1 VQGHTEKIEAVQPG
15 DDPSEP
21 VMRQLGK
28 YEIHEKIGEGGFGI
42 VYKGFDPFIKR
53 FVAIKTCNSPDKAIR
68 DRYFREAEI
77 AGRLDHPHIV
87 RIFDF
92 GVANDTPFLVQEF
105 LAGGDLD
112 HKILGAEFVPFPER
126 LLYLMHIARGL
137 DYAHSQGVIHRD
149 IKPANIR
156 ILEDGTAKIMDFGV
170 AMLQSSDH
178 RLTEVGM
185 TVGTAAYLAP
195 EQIKGQATDRRT
207 DIFSFGI
214 LAYELLSGQRPFDQD
229 NISATL
235 YAIIHDDPKPFTL
248 PDSICPDAMH
258 QLILDCLE
266 KHPEGRPPD
275 FSTVLRRL
283 EAVRRGMR
291 LKGGSRDFDS
301 ELRRAAPKRSDDLP
315 VRGNQRELQ
324 PRTGSFDPPLQKEWT
339 PNSIRL
345 PERGA
350 KRTWLILVA
359 LLIVTSGSYAWMA
372 SQSLVP
378 VPRSLRV
385 ALSPPD
391 QVEPSIGPAEN
402 PTEPTHTDSLISE
415 SGQTATDESDSAI
428 PDLTANE
435 DSLEPPAPELDTTDS
450 TAQGTPEPEPVA
462 APPVPQDATVFLT
475 RSWHDQITVAIDG
488 GEPLRLSSTRS
499 YRVEPGA
506 HSFAYALV
514 TPDYRAF
521 ETVRVN
527 LEPGQ
532 ERRIETPIPR
542 PGFLTIQANL
552 GSPQG
557 LIQIGKQTLGASPLR
572 NLKLRPGRHK
582 LGISS
587 PADPNLP
594 LSETTVD
601 IKSSRETVVTFDL
614 TGQRDVSIRYRDLD
628 P

>member
-1 VQGHTEKIEAVQPG
+1 MQGHTEKIEALNLNG
-15 DDPSEP
+15 DPAKP
-21 VMRQLGK
+21 AAQRLGK

-53 FVAIKTCNSPDKAIR
+53 FVAIKTCNSPDKSIR

-92 GVANDTPFLVQEF
+92 GIADNTPFLVQEF

-112 HKILGAEFVPFPER
+112 HKIAGTEFVPYPER

-156 ILEDGTAKIMDFGV
+156 ILEDGSAKIMDFGV

-195 EQIKGQATDRRT
+195 EQIKGQETDKRT

-235 YAIIHDDPKPFTL
+235 YAILHDDPRPITL

-258 QLILDCLE
+258 QLVLDCLE

-291 LKGGSRDFDS
+291 LKGGNRDFDS
-301 ELRRAAPKRSDDLP
+301 ELRRAAPQRSDDLP

-339 PNSIRL
+339 PDSIRL

-359 LLIVTSGSYAWMA
+359 LLIATSGSYAWMA
-372 SQSLVP
+372 NRSLVP
-378 VPRSLRV
+378 VPWPVRA
-385 ALSPPD
+385 ALSPAD
-391 QVEPSIGPAEN
+391 GVETPIGPADTPSDQSREELLL
-402 PTEPTHTDSLISE
+402 PESSEVATVDAAAAIPEVAADQDSTEPPE
-415 SGQTATDESDSAI
+415 
-428 PDLTANE
+428 PR
-435 DSLEPPAPELDTTDS
+435 LETVDS
-450 TAQGTPEPEPVA
+450 TTQDSPDPEPAV
-462 APPVPQDATVFLT
+462 APPVLQDATVLLT

-499 YRVEPGA
+499 HKIEPGA
-506 HSFAYALV
+506 HTFAYALV
-514 TPDYRAF
+514 TPEYRVF

-527 LEPGQ
+527 LEAGQ

-542 PGFLTIQANL
+542 PGFLTVQANL

-557 LIQIGKQTLGASPLR
+557 LIQMGKRSLGASPLR
-572 NLKLRPGRHK
+572 DLKLRPGRHK
-582 LGISS
+582 LQISS
-587 PADPNLP
+587 HTDPSLP

-614 TGQRDVSIRYRDLD
+614 TGQREVAIRYRDLD

>member
-1 VQGHTEKIEAVQPG
+1 MQGHTEKIDALNLSG
-15 DDPSEP
+15 DPTEP
-21 VMRQLGK
+21 ATRQLGK

-53 FVAIKTCNSPDKAIR
+53 FVAIKTCNSPDKSIR

-92 GVANDTPFLVQEF
+92 GIEDSTPFLVQEF

-112 HKILGAEFVPFPER
+112 HKITGTEFVPYPER

-137 DYAHSQGVIHRD
+137 DYAHSQGVVHRD

-156 ILEDGTAKIMDFGV
+156 ILDDGTAKIMDFGV
-170 AMLQSSDH
+170 AMLQYSDH

-195 EQIKGQATDRRT
+195 EQIKGEKTDRRT

-235 YAIIHDDPKPFTL
+235 YAILHDDPRPITL
-248 PDSICPDAMH
+248 PDSICPNAMQ
-258 QLILDCLE
+258 QLVLDCLE
-266 KHPEGRPPD
+266 KHPEARPPD

-283 EAVRRGMR
+283 ESIRRAMR
-291 LKGGSRDFDS
+291 LKGGNRDFDS
-301 ELRRAAPKRSDDLP
+301 ELRRATPQRSDNLP
-315 VRGNQRELQ
+315 IRSSPGAGQSRAGE
-324 PRTGSFDPPLQKEWT
+324 FDPPLQKEWT
-339 PNSIRL
+339 PGSIRL
-345 PERGA
+345 PERGP
-350 KRTWLILVA
+350 KRSWLVA
-359 LLIVTSGSYAWMA
+359 MAILLAASGSYAWMA

-378 VPRSLRV
+378 VPESLRA
-385 ALSPPD
+385 ALSRPD
-391 QVEPSIGPAEN
+391 EVEDSIDPAETLAESTLGN
-402 PTEPTHTDSLISE
+402 KLTSE
-415 SGQTATDESDSAI
+415 SGEAASVEAAPAIPEVSANDESV
-428 PDLTANE
+428 E
-435 DSLEPPAPELDTTDS
+435 APEPDPESVASTPQDS
-450 TAQGTPEPEPVA
+450 PEPEPEVA
-462 APPVPQDATVFLT
+462 PAVLEDATVFLT
-475 RSWHDQITVAIDG
+475 QSWHDQITVAIDG

-499 YRVEPGA
+499 HRVEPGS
-506 HSFAYALV
+506 HTFAYALV
-514 TPDYRAF
+514 TPEYRAF

-532 ERRIETPIPR
+532 ERRIDTPIPR
-542 PGFLTIQANL
+542 PGFLTVQANL

-557 LIQIGKQTLGASPLR
+557 LIQMGKRSLGASPLR
-572 NLKLRPGRHK
+572 DLKLRPGRHK
-582 LGISS
+582 IQIASQ
-587 PADPNLP
+587 ADPSLP

-614 TGQRDVSIRYRDLD
+614 TGQRDVAIRYRDLD